1 MLTLSPSEL
10 HQLTGYKSREK
21 QREWLAAEG
30 VPFRCDSHGRHITLN
45 VGRVGG
51 EVYVIMPTSHRWRS
65 TSPNSRCCTMS
76 TMSRPER

>member
-30 VPFRCDSHGRHITLN
+30 VPFRCDSHGRLIVLA
-45 VGRVGG
+45 
-51 EVYVIMPTSHRWRS
+51 SHVASWVAGVEL
-65 TSPNSRCCTMS
+65 
-76 TMSRPER
+76 RPSAGPRLDLVT